1 MFCRRCGTRGAPR
14 AAQCARCGCPLD
26 PEPAGPGSPEVAAG
40 PDPAAARA
48 PGPGQPS
55 QAGPAEGGLYCPF
68 CGNRLARG
76 VATCASCGRTV
87 PPLAPRPAA
96 SSLAD
101 DPAMRMVLP
110 VGRSGLAIA
119 AGYAGLFAFLGIFA
133 PVALVLGILALRDLG
148 KHPEKL
154 GRGRAWFGVIAGG
167 LMTALMVLAML
178 LIAFGN

>member
-1 MFCRRCGTRGAPR
+1 MYCRRCGTRGAPR

-26 PEPAGPGSPEVAAG
+26 PEPAVPGYPGIAAGPGPEVARS
-40 PDPAAARA
+40 PS
-48 PGPGQPS
+48 PGRPGE
-55 QAGPAEGGLYCPF
+55 AGPAEGGLYCPF

-76 VATCASCGRTV
+76 IATCASCGRTL
-87 PPLAPRPAA
+87 PPLEPRAAAA
-96 SSLAD
+96 SRLAD

-119 AGYAGLFAFLGIFA
+119 AGYAGLFALLGIFA
-133 PVALVLGILALRDLG
+133 PVALVLGILALRDLS

-167 LMTALMVLAML
+167 LFTALWIVI
-178 LIAFGN
+178 LIGAAAG